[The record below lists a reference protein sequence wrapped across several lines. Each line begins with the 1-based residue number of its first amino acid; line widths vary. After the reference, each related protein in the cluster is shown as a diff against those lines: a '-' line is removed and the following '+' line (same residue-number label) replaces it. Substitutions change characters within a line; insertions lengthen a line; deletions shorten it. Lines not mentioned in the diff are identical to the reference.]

1 MNLKFEETQIIQCP
15 NQKSFDS
22 HLESWKEIKKIG
34 QSHDCDFEWSIL
46 DKAEKTFILKVC
58 GCSKQDQQNAMI
70 EVMKFLCKQGIEPAI
85 IIETKDLNDN
95 QNKLI
100 KALNALESVNHG

>member
-1 MNLKFEETQIIQCP
+1 MNEFNETQIIQCP
-15 NQKSFDS
+15 TKKSFNS
-22 HLESWKEIKKIG
+22 HLKAWNEIQEIG
-34 QSHDCDFEWSIL
+34 QSHKCGFEWKIL
-46 DKAEKTFILKVC
+46 DKKERTFILKIC
-58 GCSKQDQQNAMI
+58 GFSKQNQQNALI
-70 EVMKFLCKQGIEPAI
+70 EVMKFLCKQGIEPGI